1 MKRLAILP
9 LLVLAAC
16 ESPQPPAACGPIPQ
30 VTVNA
35 GETAAATA
43 CFNDPNGDA
52 LVYSATSS
60 NPGVATVS
68 MSGTAITIAAIAPG
82 GASVTVTASDP
93 GGLEAQQILQVL
105 VPNRAP
111 QPRGTMPS
119 LTVPVGRTEPVDAS
133 SYFAEPDGE
142 TLAYSATSSNPAV
155 ATVSVSGSVVSV
167 AAVAKGG
174 AVVIVTATDPGGL
187 AATQSFQVTVPNRAP
202 VAGDPIADIEV
213 FVGDA
218 AEVDASGHF
227 SDPDGDPLAYGAT
240 TSDPAVAAV
249 SVWGSTVTVE
259 AVSQGRATVTVT
271 ATDPEELAA
280 TQTFRVTVPNRAP
293 VAGDPIADIEVFV
306 GDAAEVDASGHF
318 SDPDGDPLAYG
329 ATTSDPAVAAVS
341 VSGSTVSVE
350 ALSQG
355 RATVTVTATDPGALA
370 ATQTFRVT
378 VPNRAPQPVG
388 TIEDR
393 EVAAD
398 ATTEVDVAAYFTD
411 PDGDLT
417 YAASSSRTHRVGVSV
432 SGSVLTVTGV
442 AKGSATVAVTATDP
456 EGLAATQTF
465 RVTVPNRA
473 PVAGDPVP
481 DIDVA
486 VDSSAVVDLAEH
498 FSDPD
503 GDRLEYSARSSSTAT
518 ARVTVSGSVVAVRA
532 RAKGIATVTVTA
544 RDPEGLS
551 ATQTFRVTVPNR
563 APVAGDP
570 IPDIDVAVDS
580 SAVVDLAEHFSDPDG
595 DPLRYS
601 ARSSDAGVARVSVSG
616 STVRIRGVGA
626 GSATITITAR
636 DPDGLTATQ
645 VADAIVE
652 QPNRAPRAVGSIPA
666 VNLAIGGTATIDASD
681 YFTDPD
687 GDALTFTARSSD
699 AGVARVSVSGPTV
712 RIRGVGAGSATITIT
727 ARDPGGLTATQRAS
741 VTVHRGDREVLVA
754 LYNATGG
761 PNWRDNT
768 NWLTD
773 KPLGEWYGV
782 DTDASG
788 RVVRLDLAGEWDSDD
803 GEYVSHGLS
812 GPIPPELGDLANLES
827 LYLWGNELTGSIPP
841 QLGNLSNLDTLVVYA
856 NSLTGAIPPELGD
869 LSNLVLLNLSS
880 NPLTGTIP
888 PELGNLSNLEVLW
901 LNGNSLLTGT
911 IPPELG
917 NLRNL
922 RLLALRYSSLTGTI
936 PPELGDL
943 RNLTFLSLSA
953 NRLTGSIPAELG
965 DLSNLEYLYLQGNDL
980 TGSIPAELGD
990 LSNLTRL
997 WVENNEL
1004 TGPIPNSFLTLN
1016 NLEWLDFYGNDGLCA
1031 PNTAAFTRWLNQIE
1045 LWNGPRCESF
1055 DFDIYSTGAVS
1066 STVLSRLEEA
1076 RDEWELVLKDTELSD
1091 IRVNRTLRCL
1101 GISGYVGTVD
1111 DHVLFAHV
1119 DSIDGEGGIL
1129 AVATYCYRR
1138 TSDGSPMLSATW
1150 IDEDDIEELADEDAL
1165 VPVAFHE
1172 MGHALGFP
1180 GYWFYNDLVDTLDA
1194 DDPHFEG
1201 ELAIEAFDDAGGDD
1215 YDGEK
1220 VPIQLRVYGHW
1231 RESVFGDEI
1240 MSPTVRV
1247 GTDKLPVSAITL
1259 QSFAD
1264 VGYEVD
1270 VSRADDYELPGTAK
1284 RPGGEAVFDL
1294 GNDVVWGPV
1303 VVLDTDGRVVRVI
1316 PPPRG
1321 AVGPSLPRR
1330 DVRIEPRR
1338 PPGPGSAASDSVRP
1352 PPPRPEEL
1360 DLIKKPRRPPGSGNT
1375 PPGSGS
1381 GSG

>member
-9 LLVLAAC
+9 LLALAAC

-155 ATVSVSGSVVSV
+155 ATVSVSGTVVSV
-167 AAVAKGG
+167 AAAAKGG

-202 VAGDPIADIEV
+202 VAG
-213 FVGDA
+213 
-218 AEVDASGHF
+218 
-227 SDPDGDPLAYGAT
+227 
-240 TSDPAVAAV
+240 
-249 SVWGSTVTVE
+249 
-259 AVSQGRATVTVT
+259 
-271 ATDPEELAA
+271 
-280 TQTFRVTVPNRAP
+280 N
-293 VAGDPIADIEVFV
+293 PIADIEVFV

-355 RATVTVTATDPGALA
+355 RATVTVTATDP
-370 ATQTFRVT
+370 
-378 VPNRAPQPVG
+378 
-388 TIEDR
+388 
-393 EVAAD
+393 
-398 ATTEVDVAAYFTD
+398 
-411 PDGDLT
+411 
-417 YAASSSRTHRVGVSV
+417 
-432 SGSVLTVTGV
+432 
-442 AKGSATVAVTATDP
+442 
-456 EGLAATQTF
+456 
-465 RVTVPNRA
+465 
-473 PVAGDPVP
+473 
-481 DIDVA
+481 
-486 VDSSAVVDLAEH
+486 
-498 FSDPD
+498 
-503 GDRLEYSARSSSTAT
+503 
-518 ARVTVSGSVVAVRA
+518 
-532 RAKGIATVTVTA
+532 
-544 RDPEGLS
+544 EGLS
-551 ATQTFRVTVPNR
+551 VASSFEVT
-563 APVAGDP
+563 
-570 IPDIDVAVDS
+570 
-580 SAVVDLAEHFSDPDG
+580 
-595 DPLRYS
+595 
-601 ARSSDAGVARVSVSG
+601 
-616 STVRIRGVGA
+616 ST
-626 GSATITITAR
+626 
-636 DPDGLTATQ
+636 
-645 VADAIVE
+645 
-652 QPNRAPRAVGSIPA
+652 
-666 VNLAIGGTATIDASD
+666 
-681 YFTDPD
+681 
-687 GDALTFTARSSD
+687 
-699 AGVARVSVSGPTV
+699 
-712 RIRGVGAGSATITIT
+712 
-727 ARDPGGLTATQRAS
+727 
-741 VTVHRGDREVLVA
+741 HRDREVLVA
-754 LYNATGG
+754 LYNATDG

-788 RVVRLDLAGEWDSDD
+788 RVVRLDLAGEWNSDD

-812 GPIPPELGDLANLES
+812 GPIPPELGDLGNLE
-827 LYLWGNELTGSIPP
+827 YLNLGENDLTGSIPP
-841 QLGNLSNLDTLVVYA
+841 QLGDLSNLDTLAVYA
-856 NSLTGAIPPELGD
+856 NSLTGAIPSELGDLPDLEVLWLGNNSLTGTVPPELGD
-869 LSNLVLLNLSS
+869 LPDLEVLWLNANSLTGTVPPELGDLGNLEYLNLGYNDLTGSIPPELGDLTNLTELWLSS
-880 NPLTGTIP
+880 NQLTGSIPPELGNLPDLEVLWLGDNSLTGTVPPELGDLGNLEYLNLGYNDLTGSIPPELGDLGNLKHLDLGDNDLTGSIP
-888 PELGNLSNLEVLW
+888 PELGNLS
-901 LNGNSLLTGT
+901 
-911 IPPELG
+911 IPW
-917 NLRNL
+917 
-922 RLLALRYSSLTGTI
+922 Y
-936 PPELGDL
+936 
-943 RNLTFLSLSA
+943 LSLSS
-953 NRLTGSIPAELG
+953 NGLTGE
-965 DLSNLEYLYLQGNDL
+965 
-980 TGSIPAELGD
+980 
-990 LSNLTRL
+990 
-997 WVENNEL
+997 
-1004 TGPIPNSFLTLN
+1004 IPNSFLTLKVR
-1016 NLEWLDFYGNDGLCA
+1016 WLYFGDNDGLCA

-1045 LWNGPRCESF
+1045 YWSGPRCESF
-1055 DFDIYSTGAVS
+1055 DFDMRFTGAVS
-1066 STVLSRLEEA
+1066 STVRSRLGEA
-1076 RDEWELVLKDTELSD
+1076 RDEWELVLRDTELGD

-1111 DHVLFAHV
+1111 DHMLFAHV

-1138 TSDGSPMLSATW
+1138 TSDGSPLLSATV

-1240 MSPTVRV
+1240 MSPTMRV

-1270 VSRADDYELPGTAK
+1270 VSRADDYELPGGTAK

-1321 AVGPSLPRR
+1321 TVGPSLPRR
-1330 DVRIEPRR
+1330 DVRVEPRR
-1338 PPGPGSAASDSVRP
+1338 PPEPGSAASGSVRP
-1352 PPPRPEEL
+1352 PLPRPEEL
-1360 DLIKKPRRPPGSGNT
+1360 DLIKKPRRPPVPEST

-1381 GSG
+1381 ESG